1 MAVLLGY
8 AGGRAFEDDQ
18 VLAFGVSFGAGL
30 CVIVLIEV
38 VRRALGRRG
47 GDELDVGGEAP

>member
-1 MAVLLGY
+1 M
-8 AGGRAFEDDQ
+8 FEDNEG
-18 VLAFGVSFGAGL
+18 LALGVSFGAGL

-47 GDELDVGGEAP
+47 GDELDVGGEHP